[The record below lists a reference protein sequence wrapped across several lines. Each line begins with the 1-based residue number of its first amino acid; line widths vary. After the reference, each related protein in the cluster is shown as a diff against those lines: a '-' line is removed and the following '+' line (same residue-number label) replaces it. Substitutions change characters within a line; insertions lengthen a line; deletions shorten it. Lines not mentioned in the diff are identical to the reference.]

1 MKERFLRGVSE
12 LSSNVKIGLE
22 IHIQLKG
29 SKLFCNCP
37 TESELE
43 SELSFV
49 RKLTARSGESGKFD
63 PAAIYEKSR
72 ARSFNYR
79 VTDNSCLLEADEEP
93 PHNINRDALKKALS
107 ASMALNCKVV
117 DEVSYMRKIVIDG
130 SNTSGFQRT
139 SIIGFNGFVETS
151 KGRVGISTIC
161 LEEDS
166 ARKLSEEKGQV
177 VYSLD
182 RLGVPLLE
190 IATEPD
196 IVDADH
202 AVETAEL
209 IGKKLLL
216 AGWVRR
222 APDAI
227 RQDVNFSMG
236 FGRVEIKGVPKLST
250 IRDALS
256 YEHDRQ
262 SWISDLAPKLVN
274 TDWTRFHFT
283 EVSDLFSKSKS
294 KVIARNLSKGFKVYG
309 TVLPGLDGYLKRESY
324 KMGRELADVAKLF
337 GSGGIM
343 HSDELPGYG
352 VEEEIPR
359 LRELLSPGQGDG
371 FMIIVSSPG
380 VIEHIESAMLERLEK
395 LVKLDLPET
404 RVVSEDGTTHY
415 LRPLPGGERMYPET
429 DIQVITLGEE
439 ILEEARK
446 STPKTE
452 EEMIGS
458 MVSEFGISAQDAKV
472 ILTSGK
478 RETLHLYS
486 ELLKNSRISARLIL
500 QAIPEIEKKHNL
512 TISDESISP
521 LLREAGKREWERQTV
536 ESAVE
541 MMFGRKMELAEI
553 LVSPEL
559 KPLDEKELSAMI
571 RDLLSS
577 GEANAKN
584 IIPKL
589 KSKTGRTFDPALA
602 MKIAAKL
609 TI

>member
-1 MKERFLRGVSE
+1 MTERFLREATE
-12 LSSNVKIGLE
+12 LPSKVKIGLE
-22 IHIQLKG
+22 IHIQLVG
-29 SKLFCNCP
+29 NKLFCNCP
-37 TESELE
+37 TESEKE
-43 SELSFV
+43 SDLRFV

-72 ARSFNYR
+72 ARSFSYT

-93 PHNINRDALKKALS
+93 PHDINPDALKKALS
-107 ASMALNCKVV
+107 ASMALNCRLV

-139 SIIGFNGFVETS
+139 SIVGFNGFVETS

-166 ARKLSEEKGQV
+166 ARKISEEKGQV
-177 VYSLD
+177 IYSLD

-236 FGRVEIKGVPKLST
+236 FGRVEIKGVPKLSA

-256 YEHDRQ
+256 YEQARQ
-262 SWISDLAPKLVN
+262 EWISDLAPKLKGIN
-274 TDWTRFHFT
+274 WSALHFT
-283 EVSDLFSKSKS
+283 DVSDLFSKSKS
-294 KVIARNLSKGFKVYG
+294 KVIARNLSKGLKVYG
-309 TVLPGLDGYLKRESY
+309 SVLPGLDGYLKKGDY

-352 VEEEIPR
+352 VEDEVPR
-359 LRELLSPGQGDG
+359 LKELLSPGKGDG

-380 VIEHIESAMLERLEK
+380 IIDHIESTMLERMKK
-395 LVKLDLPET
+395 LAELDLPET
-404 RVVSEDGTTHY
+404 RAVSDDGITHY

-429 DIQVITLGEE
+429 DIQIIPIGED
-439 ILEEARK
+439 ILEDARE
-446 STPKTE
+446 SMPKTE
-452 EEMIGS
+452 EEMIGA

-472 ILTSGK
+472 ILSSGK
-478 RETLHLYS
+478 RETLHFYS

-500 QAIPEIEKKHNL
+500 QTIPELEKKHNL
-512 TISDESISP
+512 SVSDESMAP
-521 LLREAGKREWERQTV
+521 LLREAGKRGWDRQTV
-536 ESAVE
+536 ETAVE
-541 MMFGRKMELAEI
+541 MMYTRKMSLTEI
-553 LVSPEL
+553 LGSPEL
-559 KPLDEKELSAMI
+559 KPMDEEELTTI
-571 RDLLSS
+571 IGELLSS
-577 GEANAKN
+577 GEANRKN

-589 KSKTGRTFDPALA
+589 KSRTGRTFDPALA
-602 MKIAAKL
+602 MEIAAKL
-609 TI
+609 IT

>member
-1 MKERFLRGVSE
+1 MP
-12 LSSNVKIGLE
+12 SSVKIGLE

-29 SKLFCNCP
+29 NKLFCNCS
-37 TESELE
+37 TESEKE
-43 SELSFV
+43 TGTQFV

-72 ARSFNYR
+72 SRSFSYM

-93 PHNINRDALKKALS
+93 PHELNMDALKKALA
-107 ASMALNCKVV
+107 ASLALNCKVV

-139 SIIGFNGFVETS
+139 GIIGFNGFVETS
-151 KGRVGISTIC
+151 KGKVGVSTIC

-166 ARKLSEEKGQV
+166 ARKISEEKGQV

-196 IVDADH
+196 IVDANH
-202 AVETAEL
+202 AVETAEI

-256 YEHDRQ
+256 YEQLRQ
-262 SWISDLAPKLVN
+262 TWISQLSPIIRKN
-274 TDWTRFHFT
+274 DWSRIHFT
-283 EVSDLFSKSKS
+283 DVSEILKNTGSKLIS
-294 KVIARNLSKGFKVYG
+294 RNLSSGLKVYG
-309 TVLPGLDGYLKRESY
+309 TVLPGLEGYLKQGEY
-324 KMGRELADVAKLF
+324 KVGRELADVAKLF

-352 VEEEIPR
+352 VDQELPELKEILEPKK
-359 LRELLSPGQGDG
+359 GDG
-371 FMIIVSSPG
+371 FMIIASTPSLIV
-380 VIEHIESAMLERLEK
+380 HIESAMVERLAK
-395 LVKLDLPET
+395 LASLDLPET
-404 RVVSEDGTTHY
+404 RLVSDDGTTHY

-429 DIQVITLGEE
+429 DVQIIALDEAIMNDAREMAPKPEE
-439 ILEEARK
+439 DMVK
-446 STPKTE
+446 S
-452 EEMIGS
+452 I
-458 MVSEFGISAQDAKV
+458 VSSYGISSQDAKV
-472 ILTSGK
+472 ILNTGK
-478 RETLHLYS
+478 MESLQVYS
-486 ELLKNSRISARLIL
+486 DLLKNSRLAARLIL
-500 QAIPEIEKKHNL
+500 QTLPEIEKKYQV
-512 TISDESISP
+512 SVADETMKP
-521 LLREAGKREWERQTV
+521 LLAEAGKKGWDRQTI
-536 ESAVE
+536 ETAAE
-541 MMFGRKMELAEI
+541 MLCGIKMPLSKVLEN
-553 LVSPEL
+553 PEL
-559 KPLDEKELSAMI
+559 NPLDEEELKALI
-571 RDLLSS
+571 TKLISS
-577 GEANAKN
+577 GEANSKN

-589 KSKTGRTFDPALA
+589 RSATKRTFDPAMA
-602 MKIAAKL
+602 VRIASKL
-609 TI
+609 ST